1 MIKTMDRRLLVPAT
15 MAIGGSAIAVA
26 TWIGQGFG
34 GAVAI
39 EIFTVVATVGYFVLG
54 GRDSDFGAI
63 FGSRPDERQANI
75 DLRATAFTG
84 MTLILLAIGGVIVST
99 AMGKLVWP
107 FMLFAV
113 VGGLTYVVG
122 LLIFRRR

>member
-15 MAIGGSAIAVA
+15 MGIGGSAIAIA

-34 GAVAI
+34 GALGI
-39 EIFTVVATVGYFVLG
+39 EFITVVATLGYFVLG
-54 GRDSDFGAI
+54 SRDTDFGAI

-84 MTLILLAIGGVIVST
+84 LALTLLAIGGVIVTT

-113 VGGLTYVVG
+113 VGGVAYVGG

>member
-15 MAIGGSAIAVA
+15 MAIGGSAIAIA

-34 GAVAI
+34 GALAV
-39 EIFTVVATVGYFVLG
+39 EIVTVVLTVGYFILG

-63 FGSRPDERQANI
+63 FGSRPDERQATI

-84 MTLILLAIGGVIVST
+84 LALSLLAIGGVIVTT
-99 AMGKLVWP
+99 AMGKLVWL

-113 VGGLTYVVG
+113 VGGVAYVVG

>member
-1 MIKTMDRRLLVPAT
+1 MIKTMDRRFLVPAT
-15 MAIGGSAIAVA
+15 MAIGGSALAIA
-26 TWIGQGFG
+26 TWIGQGVG

-39 EIFTVVATVGYFVLG
+39 EITTAVATVGYFVLG

-84 MTLILLAIGGVIVST
+84 MALILLAIGGVIVTT
-99 AMGKLVWP
+99 AMGRLVWP

-113 VGGLTYVVG
+113 VGGVAYVVG
-122 LLIFRRR
+122 LLIFRHR

>member
-15 MAIGGSAIAVA
+15 MAIGGSAIAIA

-34 GAVAI
+34 NALGI
-39 EIFTVVATVGYFVLG
+39 EIVTVVATIGYFVLG

-84 MTLILLAIGGVIVST
+84 MALTLLAIGGVIVTT

-113 VGGLTYVVG
+113 VGGVTYVVA
-122 LLIFRRR
+122 LLIFRHR

>member
-1 MIKTMDRRLLVPAT
+1 MIKTMDRRLLVPTA
-15 MAIGGSAIAVA
+15 MAIGGSAIAIA
-26 TWIGQGFG
+26 AWIGQGAG

-39 EIFTVVATVGYFVLG
+39 EIVTIVATVGYFVLG

-75 DLRATAFTG
+75 DLRATAFAG
-84 MTLILLAIGGVIVST
+84 LALVLLAIGGVIVTT
-99 AMGKLVWP
+99 AMGTLVWP

-113 VGGLTYVVG
+113 VGGVTYVVG
-122 LLIFRRR
+122 LLIFRHR